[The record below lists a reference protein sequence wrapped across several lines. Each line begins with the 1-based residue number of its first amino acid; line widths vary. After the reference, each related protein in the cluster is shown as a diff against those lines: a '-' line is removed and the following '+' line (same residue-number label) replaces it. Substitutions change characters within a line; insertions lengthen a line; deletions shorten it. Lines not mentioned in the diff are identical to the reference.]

1 MTDVVDLIMSDHREV
16 ERLFGVLENEPSTRA
31 LNLPV
36 LTTLLTAHSR
46 AEEAEV
52 YPAAADSG
60 GAEDVRHS
68 QKEHLEADQL
78 LAELAET
85 DPEAPEFEQ
94 RLHELV
100 DAISHHVEEEESTVL
115 PGMRERMSPEQLR
128 DLADRFAAARAHLLG
143 DQPDDV
149 TREQLVQQARNV
161 DLGGASTKTKDELA
175 AELKDKAEL

>member
-1 MTDVVDLIMSDHREV
+1 MSDVVDLIMSDHREV
-16 ERLFGVLENEPSTRA
+16 ERLFDVLKNDPATRS

-52 YPAAADSG
+52 YPAAAEAG
-60 GAEDVRHS
+60 GGEDVEHS

-78 LAELAET
+78 LARLAET
-85 DPEAPEFEQ
+85 DPDAPDFES
-94 RLHELV
+94 RLQDLV

-115 PGMRERMSPEQLR
+115 PGMRERMSQHELR
-128 DLADRFAAARAHLLG
+128 DLAERFSRVRANLLG
-143 DQPDDV
+143 EQPDDI

-161 DLGGASTKTKDELA
+161 GLGGTSSKSKDELA
-175 AELKDKAEL
+175 AELEDKAEL

>member
-16 ERLFGVLENEPSTRA
+16 ERLFDVLKTEPSTRA

-60 GAEDVRHS
+60 GAEDVEHS

-78 LAELAET
+78 LARLSET
-85 DPEAPEFEQ
+85 DPEAPEFDD

-100 DAISHHVEEEESTVL
+100 EAISHHVEEEETTVL
-115 PGMRERMSPEQLR
+115 PGMRERMDPDQLR
-128 DLADRFAAARAHLLG
+128 DLADRFSTARAGLLG
-143 DQPDDV
+143 EQPGDI
-149 TREQLVQQARNV
+149 TRDQLVQQARNI
-161 DLGGASTKTKDELA
+161 DLDGVSGKPKDELA
-175 AELKDKAEL
+175 ARLEDKAEL